1 MLDVNVIRSNPD
13 MIRTMLR
20 NRNKDEEILDRFLA
34 ADSEWRSLTDENNRL
49 RKVRN
54 EVSLQISKMPKG
66 EEKDARIAEMRE
78 VSEKVKANDERMA
91 ELEEIRQDCVLN
103 IPNIPHESVPI
114 GKDEHDNV
122 VVYEKGE
129 KRVFDFKP
137 KEHWEIAEDLDII
150 DFERGTKVAGS
161 GFYCLKGDGARLE
174 RALINYFLDTHQD
187 QGYTELFPP
196 VVVNKNAV
204 IGTGQYPNLKDD
216 MYYLERDDMFLNP
229 TAEVP
234 ITNLLQDEILEKE
247 QLPIYYTASLPS
259 FRREVGKHADT
270 KGIIRV
276 HEFNK
281 VEMVNFVLPENS
293 YARLEELRQ
302 NAEDLITGL
311 GLPYRVLLLCTGDMS
326 FSCSKCYDLELY
338 APGKDAWLEA
348 SSCSNEC
355 SVLFR
360 ETNLGRP
367 PWRIWYF
374 TDFQARRARIK
385 YRPEP
390 HLKSEFVHT
399 LNGSGLALPRTMV
412 AILEN
417 YQNKDGTVTIP
428 EVLRPYMRGQ
438 EIIGRR

>member
-1 MLDVNVIRSNPD
+1 MLDINVIRQDPEK
-13 MIRTMLR
+13 IRTMLK
-20 NRNKDEEILDRFLA
+20 NRNKDDAILDRLLD

-49 RKVRN
+49 WKLRN
-54 EVSLQISKMPKG
+54 EVSMEISKMAKG
-66 EEKDARIAEMRE
+66 EEKDSKIKEMRE
-78 VSEKVKANDERMA
+78 VADKIKANDDRMS
-91 ELEEIRQDCVLN
+91 ELEVIRSDCILN

-122 VVYEKGE
+122 VVYEVGE
-129 KRVFDFKP
+129 KRKFTFKP

-150 DFERGTKVAGS
+150 EFERGVKISGS
-161 GFYCLKGDGARLE
+161 GFYVMKGDGARLE
-174 RALINYFLDTHQD
+174 RALINYFLDTHMK
-187 QGYTELFPP
+187 QGYTEL
-196 VVVNKNAV
+196 VVPGIINKAAV

-247 QLPIYYTASLPS
+247 QLPIYYTANLTSY
-259 FRREVGKHADT
+259 RREVGKHADT

-276 HEFNK
+276 HEFRK
-281 VEMVNFVLPENS
+281 TEMVNFVLPENS
-293 YARLEELRQ
+293 YARLEELRK
-302 NAEDLITGL
+302 NAEDLIVGL

-338 APGKDAWLEA
+338 APGKDAWLEC
-348 SSCSNEC
+348 SSCSN
-355 SVLFR
+355 
-360 ETNLGRP
+360 
-367 PWRIWYF
+367 F

-390 HLKSEFVHT
+390 HLKSEFVHP
-399 LNGSGLALPRTMV
+399 LNGSGLALPRTIV

-417 YQNKDGTVTIP
+417 YQNEDGSVTIP
-428 EVLRPYMRGQ
+428 EVLRPYMGGQ
-438 EIIGRR
+438 EKITKK

>member
-1 MLDVNVIRSNPD
+1 MLDINVIRQDPEK
-13 MIRTMLR
+13 IRTMLK
-20 NRNKDEEILDRFLA
+20 NRNKDDAILDRLLD

-49 RKVRN
+49 RKLRN
-54 EVSLQISKMPKG
+54 EVSMEISKMAKG
-66 EEKDARIAEMRE
+66 EEKDSKIKEMRE
-78 VSEKVKANDERMA
+78 VADKIKANDDRMS
-91 ELEEIRQDCVLN
+91 ELEVIRSDCILN

-122 VVYEKGE
+122 VVYEVGE
-129 KRVFDFKP
+129 KRKFTFKP

-150 DFERGTKVAGS
+150 EFERGVKISGS
-161 GFYCLKGDGARLE
+161 GFYVMKGDGARLE
-174 RALINYFLDTHQD
+174 RALINYFLDTHMK
-187 QGYTELFPP
+187 QGYTEL
-196 VVVNKNAV
+196 VVPGIINKAAV

-247 QLPIYYTASLPS
+247 QLPIYYTANLTSY
-259 FRREVGKHADT
+259 RREVGKHADT

-276 HEFNK
+276 HEFRK
-281 VEMVNFVLPENS
+281 TEMVNFVLPENS
-293 YARLEELRQ
+293 YARLEELRK
-302 NAEDLITGL
+302 NAEDLIVGL

-338 APGKDAWLEA
+338 APGKDAWLEC
-348 SSCSNEC
+348 SSCSN
-355 SVLFR
+355 
-360 ETNLGRP
+360 
-367 PWRIWYF
+367 F

-399 LNGSGLALPRTMV
+399 LNGSGLALPRTIV
-412 AILEN
+412 AIIEN
-417 YQNKDGTVTIP
+417 YQNEDGSVTIP
-428 EVLRPYMRGQ
+428 EVLRPYMGGQ
-438 EIIGRR
+438 EKITKK

>member
-1 MLDVNVIRSNPD
+1 MLDINVIRQDPEK
-13 MIRTMLR
+13 IRTMLK
-20 NRNKDEEILDRFLA
+20 NRNKDDAILDRLLD

-49 RKVRN
+49 RKLRN
-54 EVSLQISKMPKG
+54 EVSMEISKMAKG
-66 EEKDARIAEMRE
+66 EEKDSKIKEMRE
-78 VSEKVKANDERMA
+78 VADKIKANDDRMS
-91 ELEEIRQDCVLN
+91 ELEVIRSDCILN

-122 VVYEKGE
+122 VVYEVGE
-129 KRVFDFKP
+129 KRKFTFKP

-150 DFERGTKVAGS
+150 EFERGVKISGS
-161 GFYCLKGDGARLE
+161 GFYVMKGDGARLE
-174 RALINYFLDTHQD
+174 RALINYFLDTHMK
-187 QGYTELFPP
+187 QGYTEL
-196 VVVNKNAV
+196 VVPGIINKAAV

-216 MYYLERDDMFLNP
+216 MYYLERDDMFLNS

-247 QLPIYYTASLPS
+247 QLPIYYTANLTSY
-259 FRREVGKHADT
+259 RREVGKHADT

-276 HEFNK
+276 HEFRK
-281 VEMVNFVLPENS
+281 TEMVNFVLPENS
-293 YARLEELRQ
+293 YARLEELRK
-302 NAEDLITGL
+302 NAEDLIVGL

-338 APGKDAWLEA
+338 APGKDAWLEC
-348 SSCSNEC
+348 SSCYN
-355 SVLFR
+355 
-360 ETNLGRP
+360 
-367 PWRIWYF
+367 F

-399 LNGSGLALPRTMV
+399 LNGSGLALPRTIV

-417 YQNKDGTVTIP
+417 YQNEDGSVTIP
-428 EVLRPYMRGQ
+428 EVLRPYMGGQ
-438 EIIGRR
+438 EKITKK

>member
-1 MLDVNVIRSNPD
+1 MLDINVIRQDPEK
-13 MIRTMLR
+13 IRTMLK
-20 NRNKDEEILDRFLA
+20 NRNKDDAILDRLLD

-49 RKVRN
+49 RKLRN
-54 EVSLQISKMPKG
+54 EVSMEISKMAKG
-66 EEKDARIAEMRE
+66 EEKDSKIKEMRE
-78 VSEKVKANDERMA
+78 VADKIKANDDRMS
-91 ELEEIRQDCVLN
+91 ELEVIRSDCILN

-122 VVYEKGE
+122 VVYEVGE
-129 KRVFDFKP
+129 KRKFTFKP

-150 DFERGTKVAGS
+150 EFERGVKISGS
-161 GFYCLKGDGARLE
+161 GFYVMKGDGARLE
-174 RALINYFLDTHQD
+174 RALINYFLDTHMK
-187 QGYTELFPP
+187 QGYTEL
-196 VVVNKNAV
+196 VVPGIINKAAV

-234 ITNLLQDEILEKE
+234 ITSLLQDEILEKE
-247 QLPIYYTASLPS
+247 QLPIYYTANLTSY
-259 FRREVGKHADT
+259 RREVGKHADT

-276 HEFNK
+276 HEFRK
-281 VEMVNFVLPENS
+281 TEMVNFVLPENS
-293 YARLEELRQ
+293 YARLEELRK
-302 NAEDLITGL
+302 NAEDLIVGL

-338 APGKDAWLEA
+338 APGKDAWLEC
-348 SSCSNEC
+348 SSCSN
-355 SVLFR
+355 
-360 ETNLGRP
+360 
-367 PWRIWYF
+367 F

-399 LNGSGLALPRTMV
+399 LNGSGLALPRTIV

-417 YQNKDGTVTIP
+417 YQNEDGSVTIP
-428 EVLRPYMRGQ
+428 EVLRPYMGGQ
-438 EIIGRR
+438 EKITKK